1 MLITIKKDTCKQ
13 KIDKLL
19 INPKPRKAFHAKMFL
34 GKVKWGEDA
43 CQYQK
48 RLRDE
53 WDQDNV

>member
-34 GKVKWGEDA
+34 GKVKWEEDA

-48 RLRDE
+48 RLRNE